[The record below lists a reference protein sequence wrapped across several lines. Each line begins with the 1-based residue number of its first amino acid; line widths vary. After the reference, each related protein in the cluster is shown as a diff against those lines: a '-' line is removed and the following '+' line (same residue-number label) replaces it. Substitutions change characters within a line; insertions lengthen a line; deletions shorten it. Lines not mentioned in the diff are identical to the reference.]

1 MEENGVKLEQRPET
15 PPVDTAEAD
24 RLRVLEEKKAR
35 REAAAKIKRRKIRR
49 KRIITALVVLLI
61 VGGVAFGMYSLLHE
75 EAAAMEPWA
84 QPVTRGN
91 ISSMV
96 QGSGLTRALQSQT
109 MTLASGGTVL
119 EVFVSEGQFVNAG
132 DPLYTVDSTEAQ
144 KAVDEAQKTVDD
156 YQKQIDDLNASYA
169 DLTVTAPFSG
179 KLIETA
185 DIQVGAAVGSG
196 ETLCTLVDD
205 STMKLSLYFSYAYEN
220 AFSVGASAS
229 VSIPSTM
236 QTVTGT
242 VTEINKVQRVS
253 PEGSTLFEVVLSVP
267 NAGTLTAGM
276 GATAFLA
283 AADGSA
289 IYPYEPGTLA
299 YNRSQEIR
307 THAGGDALT
316 VNLQDY
322 AAVTAGQVLLQMAGD
337 DNDDRLAQLNT
348 SLTTAQETLRK
359 AQEDLANYHA
369 VAPFSGTVLSCALVA
384 GETVADNFAA
394 MTIADTS
401 VMQVEAQVDSMS
413 IAYVQPGMMCDITA
427 WTVNGSTMYTG
438 TVKSVSLEGDAENGM
453 STFPV
458 IIEVDNYDGSLRPN
472 DYVDYSL
479 TASESENCLLVPI
492 QAVKYVQSGDTCL
505 FVQADEAP
513 ENALTQE
520 EVGESMQIPEGYYA
534 VPVEVGL
541 SDQSNAEILSGVNEG
556 DMVFIQYITSDFN
569 SWDQGGMM
577 GGGTTIV
584 VG

>member
-205 STMKLSLYFSYAYEN
+205 STMKLSLYFDP
-220 AFSVGASAS
+220 VHH
-229 VSIPSTM
+229 
-236 QTVTGT
+236 
-242 VTEINKVQRVS
+242 
-253 PEGSTLFEVVLSVP
+253 
-267 NAGTLTAGM
+267 
-276 GATAFLA
+276 
-283 AADGSA
+283 AD
-289 IYPYEPGTLA
+289 
-299 YNRSQEIR
+299 RHR
-307 THAGGDALT
+307 HGD
-316 VNLQDY
+316 
-322 AAVTAGQVLLQMAGD
+322 GD
-337 DNDDRLAQLNT
+337 QQGPAR
-348 SLTTAQETLRK
+348 
-359 AQEDLANYHA
+359 
-369 VAPFSGTVLSCALVA
+369 
-384 GETVADNFAA
+384 
-394 MTIADTS
+394 
-401 VMQVEAQVDSMS
+401 
-413 IAYVQPGMMCDITA
+413 QP
-427 WTVNGSTMYTG
+427 
-438 TVKSVSLEGDAENGM
+438 
-453 STFPV
+453 
-458 IIEVDNYDGSLRPN
+458 
-472 DYVDYSL
+472 
-479 TASESENCLLVPI
+479 
-492 QAVKYVQSGDTCL
+492 
-505 FVQADEAP
+505 
-513 ENALTQE
+513 
-520 EVGESMQIPEGYYA
+520 
-534 VPVEVGL
+534 
-541 SDQSNAEILSGVNEG
+541 
-556 DMVFIQYITSDFN
+556 
-569 SWDQGGMM
+569 
-577 GGGTTIV
+577 
-584 VG
+584 